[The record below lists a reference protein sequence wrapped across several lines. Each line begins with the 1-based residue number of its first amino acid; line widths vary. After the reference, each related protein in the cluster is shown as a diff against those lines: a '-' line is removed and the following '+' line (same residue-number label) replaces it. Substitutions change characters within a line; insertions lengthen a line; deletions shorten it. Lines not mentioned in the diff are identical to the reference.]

1 MKSIFTSFLILGIFT
16 SKPYAQETTLSTGA
30 DYSNSNGSISFSIGQ
45 TTFNSNENTSGLESQ
60 GIQQPFE
67 IYLITNSI
75 KDQSIYDI
83 SLYPNPTTDQIFLE
97 TKSSQD
103 QIIQIQLY
111 NMEGKLILNN
121 EINDEKAKID
131 FSNYTSGQYLIKIK
145 NSNNKTQSFNI
156 IKN

>member
-1 MKSIFTSFLILGIFT
+1 
-16 SKPYAQETTLSTGA
+16 SKPYAQETTLSTGS
-30 DYSNSNGSISFSIGQ
+30 DYSSSNGSISFSIGQ
-45 TTFNSNENTSGLESQ
+45 TTFNSNENNSGLESQ

-75 KDQSIYDI
+75 KDQSTYDI

-97 TKSSQD
+97 TKNSLN

-121 EINDEKAKID
+121 EINNEKTKID

>member
-1 MKSIFTSFLILGIFT
+1 MKSIFTSFLIIGIFT

-45 TTFNSNENTSGLESQ
+45 TTFNSNENNSGLESQ

-75 KDQSIYDI
+75 KDQSTYDI
-83 SLYPNPTTDQIFLE
+83 SLYPNPTSDQIFLE
-97 TKSSQD
+97 TKNSQN

-111 NMEGKLILNN
+111 NTEGKLILNN
-121 EINDEKAKID
+121 EINNEKAKID
-131 FSNYTSGQYLIKIK
+131 FTNYTSGQYLMKIK